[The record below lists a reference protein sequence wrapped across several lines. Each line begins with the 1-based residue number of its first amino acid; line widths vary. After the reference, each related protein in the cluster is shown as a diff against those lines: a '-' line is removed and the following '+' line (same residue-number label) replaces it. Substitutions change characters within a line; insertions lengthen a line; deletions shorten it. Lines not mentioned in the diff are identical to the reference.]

1 MKITSLHT
9 GNFTDMK
16 ILSKNMYIRK
26 KKTSKDSANIKSK
39 FLAIKINFM
48 DNGGKT
54 QISQILFKKNSQKSC
69 EV

>member
-1 MKITSLHT
+1 
-9 GNFTDMK
+9 MK
-16 ILSKNMYIRK
+16 ILSKNMYILK
-26 KKTSKDSANIKSK
+26 KKLFKQSIQIKLK
-39 FLAIKINFM
+39 FLAIKMNFM

>member
-1 MKITSLHT
+1 MLLYFKVI
-9 GNFTDMK
+9 
-16 ILSKNMYIRK
+16 
-26 KKTSKDSANIKSK
+26 
-39 FLAIKINFM
+39 FLAIKMIFV

>member
-1 MKITSLHT
+1 
-9 GNFTDMK
+9 MK
-16 ILSKNMYIRK
+16 ILSKNMYFLK
-26 KKTSKDSANIKSK
+26 KKLFKQSIQIKLK
-39 FLAIKINFM
+39 FLAIKMNFM